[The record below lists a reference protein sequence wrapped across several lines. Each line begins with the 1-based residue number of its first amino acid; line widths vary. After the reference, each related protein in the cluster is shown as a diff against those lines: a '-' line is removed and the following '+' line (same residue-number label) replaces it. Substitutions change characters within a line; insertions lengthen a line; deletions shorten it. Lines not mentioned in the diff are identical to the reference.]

1 MVTSTLRSDAERR
14 DVNTTSQSSLTVHVL
29 PWSHILFGSLIGPAI
44 GVVALMLLSERQPRT
59 LLTVA
64 AGVCCGTWIWNTM
77 LNVRQAGVIDV
88 DIPFK
93 PFPIS
98 WQDTGTGVFAFA
110 AATLLLVA
118 TVHRNEPGRRTLK
131 IAGIAALAAL
141 IMDIYT
147 W

>member
-1 MVTSTLRSDAERR
+1 MVTSTTRSDTQPHDANPATRS
-14 DVNTTSQSSLTVHVL
+14 TLTVLVL
-29 PWSHILFGSLIGPAI
+29 PWSHILYGSLIGPAV
-44 GVVALMLLSERQPRT
+44 GVVALILLGERQPRT

-64 AGVCCGTWIWNTM
+64 AGICGGTWIWNTM
-77 LNVRQAGVIDV
+77 LNVRHASVIDV

-110 AATLLLVA
+110 AATFLLLA

-131 IAGIAALAAL
+131 VAGIAGIAAL